1 MNYSKID
8 ARREEK
14 IKPNRHLCG
23 PITVGQSSIKMYMYC
38 IPQLA
43 VDQYYRF
50 SDTFA
55 IHR

>member
-23 PITVGQSSIKMYMYC
+23 PITVEQSSIKMYMYC

-43 VDQYYRF
+43 VDQYNRF